1 MYRTRIAAI
10 FVVILALSG
19 AVASAQEAG
28 GAKVNINTA
37 TPEELAHLPG
47 MTKSKAA
54 KVVAGRPYASA
65 DDLSKSGL
73 TAKQIEKI
81 KPLVSYEGAAA
92 NAAPPAATAA
102 TATGAP
108 SAAKPE
114 HARKASNTA
123 STGSA
128 SAESV
133 TAQVPPQHGMV
144 WANAKSKVYHVE
156 GDRYY
161 GKTKNGQWMT
171 EAEAIKAGYRKSKQH
186 VKND

>member
-1 MYRTRIAAI
+1 MYRTRIAVI
-10 FVVILALSG
+10 FVAILALSG
-19 AVASAQEAG
+19 PVASAQEAG
-28 GAKVNINTA
+28 STKVNVNTA

-54 KVVAGRPYASA
+54 KLVAGRPYASA

-81 KPLVSYEGAAA
+81 RPLISYEGGAAS
-92 NAAPPAATAA
+92 AAPPAAAA
-102 TATGAP
+102 ITATGA
-108 SAAKPE
+108 SSTAKPE

-123 STGSA
+123 SMGSA

-133 TAQVPPQHGMV
+133 PPQVPPQPGMV

>member
-1 MYRTRIAAI
+1 MYKTKIAAI

-28 GAKVNINTA
+28 SAKVNVNTA

-54 KVVAGRPYASA
+54 KLVAGRPYASA

-81 KPLVSYEGAAA
+81 KPLVGYEGGAAS
-92 NAAPPAATAA
+92 AAPPATAA
-102 TATGAP
+102 TTATGAP
-108 SAAKPE
+108 STAKPE
-114 HARKASNTA
+114 HARKARNTA

-128 SAESV
+128 SAESCDCSGAAP
-133 TAQVPPQHGMV
+133 TG
-144 WANAKSKVYHVE
+144 
-156 GDRYY
+156 
-161 GKTKNGQWMT
+161 NGLGECEEQSLPRR
-171 EAEAIKAGYRKSKQH
+171 G
-186 VKND
+186 

>member
-1 MYRTRIAAI
+1 MPSSRKKPEGISMYKTRIAVI

-19 AVASAQEAG
+19 AVASTQEAG

-54 KVVAGRPYASA
+54 KVVAGRPYASP

-92 NAAPPAATAA
+92 NAAPPAAAAA
-102 TATGAP
+102 TTNNAP
-108 SAAKPE
+108 SAAPSPE
-114 HARKASNTA
+114 PRACA
-123 STGSA
+123 
-128 SAESV
+128 
-133 TAQVPPQHGMV
+133 
-144 WANAKSKVYHVE
+144 
-156 GDRYY
+156 
-161 GKTKNGQWMT
+161 
-171 EAEAIKAGYRKSKQH
+171 
-186 VKND
+186 